1 AGRDRSGHLRAAISA
16 EAGVRLVVGAARRAT
31 HPVKQDNTGRSAKP
45 RVLPSKLGM
54 SQILDRVL
62 QAARQLG
69 ASDVHLKA
77 GLPPIFR
84 IKGDL
89 RTVRDVP
96 PLTRDVLQTFALG
109 IMNDRQREIYERH
122 WDVDLAYAT
131 NDGARYR
138 VNVNVF
144 QQRGAVGMVMRLIPP
159 DVPPFQKL
167 NLPGA
172 VLDLADSERGMVL
185 VTGITGSGKSTT

>member
-1 AGRDRSGHLRAAISA
+1 MA
-16 EAGVRLVVGAARRAT
+16 
-31 HPVKQDNTGRSAKP
+31 VKTGETMNS
-45 RVLPSKLGM
+45 
-54 SQILDRVL
+54 ILDRVL

-96 PLTRDVLQTFALG
+96 PLTKEVIATFAFS
-109 IMNDRQREIYERH
+109 IMNERQREIFDKS

-131 NDGARYR
+131 QDGVRYR
-138 VNVNVF
+138 VNVF
-144 QQRGAVGMVMRLIPP
+144 QQRQCVGMVMRLIPP
-159 DVPPFQKL
+159 
-167 NLPGA
+167 
-172 VLDLADSERGMVL
+172 E
-185 VTGITGSGKSTT
+185 